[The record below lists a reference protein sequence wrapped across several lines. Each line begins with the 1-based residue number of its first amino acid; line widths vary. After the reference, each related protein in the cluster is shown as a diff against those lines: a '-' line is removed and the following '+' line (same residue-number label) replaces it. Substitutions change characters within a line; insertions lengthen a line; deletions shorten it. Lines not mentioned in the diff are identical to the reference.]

1 MTASIAGT
9 EKNRDAPDGD
19 EVCLKYEKMTL
30 KTSDNPP
37 PCNPENIF
45 DLNLD
50 SLSPWWVVRTKSRQ
64 EKALAWSL
72 KKAGISYYLP
82 LLSRPQKNRKRLRM
96 SMAPLFSGYLF
107 LRGTHMERY
116 ESLQTGRVAQVIPV
130 EDQVSLRKELKRI
143 YTVSAMEKRLEL
155 CDFVEKGQRARVIYG
170 PFACVEG
177 IVERKK
183 NKTRLILTVEVIRQ
197 AVRVE
202 IDIDQV
208 QLI

>member
-1 MTASIAGT
+1 
-9 EKNRDAPDGD
+9 
-19 EVCLKYEKMTL
+19 MTL

-45 DLNLD
+45 DLDLD
-50 SLSPWWVVRTKSRQ
+50 SLKPWWVARTKSRQ

-82 LLSRPQKNRKRLRM
+82 LVARPQKNRERLRI
-96 SMAPLFSGYLF
+96 SIVPLFTGYLF
-107 LRGTHMERY
+107 LRGTYMERY
-116 ESLQTGRVAQVIPV
+116 ESLRTGRVAQVIPV
-130 EDQVSLRKELKRI
+130 EDQVSLRKDLQGI
-143 YTVSAMEKRLEL
+143 SMVTAMEKCLEL
-155 CDFVEKGQRARVIYG
+155 CDFVKKGQKARVIYG
-170 PFACVEG
+170 PFAGVEG

-183 NKTRLILTVEVIRQ
+183 NRTRLILTVQVIRQ

-202 IDIDQV
+202 IDTDQV

>member
-1 MTASIAGT
+1 MSPTGTKCVLSI
-9 EKNRDAPDGD
+9 
-19 EVCLKYEKMTL
+19 KMTL

-37 PCNPENIF
+37 PCNPKSIF
-45 DLNLD
+45 DLDLD
-50 SLSPWWVVRTKSRQ
+50 SLRPWWVVRTKSRQ
-64 EKALAWSL
+64 EKALAWNL

-82 LLSRPQKNRKRLRM
+82 LVARPQKNRKCLRM
-96 SMAPLFSGYLF
+96 SIIPLFTGYLF
-107 LRGTHMERY
+107 LRGTHMERI
-116 ESLQTGRVAQVIPV
+116 ESLRTGRVAQVIPV
-130 EDQVSLRKELKRI
+130 EDQVSLRKELQRI
-143 YTVSAMEKRLEL
+143 YMVCTMGKRLEL
-155 CDFVEKGQRARVIYG
+155 CDFVKKGQKVRVIYG